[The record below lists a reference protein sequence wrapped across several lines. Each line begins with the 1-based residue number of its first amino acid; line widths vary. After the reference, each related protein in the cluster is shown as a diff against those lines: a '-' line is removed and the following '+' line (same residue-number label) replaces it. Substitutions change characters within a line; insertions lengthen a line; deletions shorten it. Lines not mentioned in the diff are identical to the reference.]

1 MRLSL
6 EALQVLDAIDRRG
19 SFAAAAAE
27 LHRVPSAITYTIQQ
41 LESDLEVLIFDRR
54 GHRAALTPA
63 GHELLNEGR
72 QLLQA
77 AVDLETRIRQVARG
91 WETELRIAVDTII
104 GAARLYTLIGQF
116 YTEQGASAGTRIK
129 VSEEVLAGNWD
140 ALLSGRADLVIG
152 VNDDIPAGG
161 GFATLPLRR
170 LRFVFVAAPTH
181 PICLEIGP
189 LTESIIQKYR
199 AISVADSSRNLPPR
213 TVGLL
218 SGQDVLTVPSMRDKI
233 SAHIAGMGV
242 GYLPAHLAA
251 PEVEAGRLRVLNLE
265 SARPE
270 TALYAAWRP
279 SRTGKAL
286 RWFAQQL
293 GMAENIGAL
302 FPDGE
307 IHTPGGSGNEPSS
320 PTPKSK

>member
-6 EALQVLDAIDRRG
+6 ESLQVLDAIERRG

-41 LESDLEVLIFDRR
+41 LESDLEVSIFDRR
-54 GHRAALTPA
+54 GHRAKLTAA

-77 AVDLETRIRQVARG
+77 AGDLEARIRQVAKG
-91 WETELRIAVDTII
+91 WEAELRIAVDTII
-104 GAARLYTLIGQF
+104 GATRLFPLIQRF
-116 YTEQGASAGTRIK
+116 HAEQGMASSTRIK

-140 ALLSGRADLVIG
+140 ALVCARADLAIG

-161 GFATLPLRR
+161 GFATLR
-170 LRFVFVAAPTH
+170 LRQLNFVFVAAPAH
-181 PICLEIGP
+181 PICGEPQP
-189 LTESIIQKYR
+189 LTEAVIHRYR
-199 AISVADSSRNLPPR
+199 AVSVADSSRNLPPR

-218 SGQDVLTVPSMRDKI
+218 SGQDVLTVPSMHDKI
-233 SAHIAGMGV
+233 AAHIAGLGV
-242 GYLPAHLAA
+242 GYLPAHLAT
-251 PEVEAGRLRVLNLE
+251 PEVAAGRLRILE
-265 SARPE
+265 TSTIRPAS
-270 TALYAAWRP
+270 ALYAAWRP

-293 GMAENIGAL
+293 ENEKNVALL
-302 FPDGE
+302 FPD
-307 IHTPGGSGNEPSS
+307 NV
-320 PTPKSK
+320 

>member
-6 EALQVLDAIDRRG
+6 ESLQVLDAIERRG

-41 LESDLEVLIFDRR
+41 LESDLDVLIFDRR

-77 AVDLETRIRQVARG
+77 AADLETRIRQVARG

-104 GAARLYTLIGQF
+104 GATRLYPLIGQF
-116 YTEQGASAGTRIK
+116 YAEQGPSSGTRIK
-129 VSEEVLAGNWD
+129 VAEEVLAGNWD
-140 ALLSGRADLVIG
+140 ALVCGRADLVIG

-161 GFATLPLRR
+161 GFATLLLRQ
-170 LRFVFVAAPTH
+170 LNFVFVAAPSH
-181 PICLEIGP
+181 PIGLESQP
-189 LTESIIQKYR
+189 LTEGTIHKHRAVSI
-199 AISVADSSRNLPPR
+199 ADSSRNLPPR

-233 SAHIAGMGV
+233 SAHIAGLGV

-251 PEVEAGRLRVLNLE
+251 PEVRAGRLQILD
-265 SARPE
+265 SAAARPAS
-270 TALYAAWRP
+270 ALYAAWRP
-279 SRTGKAL
+279 SRIGKAL
-286 RWFAQQL
+286 RWFVQQL
-293 GMAENIGAL
+293 ENEKNVAPL
-302 FPDGE
+302 FPDDAR
-307 IHTPGGSGNEPSS
+307 
-320 PTPKSK
+320 